1 MFDLENFRDYV
12 GGSSGQSYSS
22 GLKRVES
29 DLGVNID
36 SEYTKDK
43 CKGLI
48 NTVEEKKK
56 DNRLSS
62 LERKYWSDRCSHL
75 RKYVE
80 FKELMD
86 NNNKE
91 RFSKWIA
98 KQPQKTNPSAVYSP
112 LSCAAFIRALEKGL
126 ISSANLDY
134 KTANFFFI
142 DDVLEVNYRREKY
155 KVAIQRYD
163 ERNRNSDF
171 KNAIEFYVKFLTENN
186 SIFNDDTKTYNK
198 EYTWIPFYEEL
209 ADKLLEY
216 KNKREELLELIKLC
230 FEDLPFEYPFKE
242 QGKVDYDDIDPFTIF
257 GSFNK
262 NMKDESRIAIAT
274 KYKEAFAVNAEV
286 PADFTGIPVLMPLSA
301 WFFAYKVNRG
311 EKDIDNLWHLFETA
325 LSYADGDFSKEQ
337 EFINIYNQVI
347 TQRQVKWNITIGLYW
362 VRPKSFLSLDSVSRA
377 YLPDFNP
384 PVGGIVSTHEIPDG
398 KKYLWDIKELKKSF
412 ASPSTMAKSFY
423 ELSKKAF
430 DFAEE
435 DEYSEN
441 SKISDIIENYKL
453 NFTKIDKEERY
464 KWEAIKHYKDNWNI
478 DAPDFAEMVERAF
491 AKTFNLL
498 SAGQYFARKMLVIFS
513 QEHPEEVR
521 KLFKI
526 LYDESL
532 PLAERFD
539 SFRAG
544 FDGFIEG
551 QKINHYQDLH
561 AVSVYLAFE
570 YPEKYCIYKYSVWT
584 DFLKNIGEPVP
595 SSKGKHETFKIESSN
610 EICDK
615 ILDLV
620 IEDRELC
627 SMSQARLNHDC
638 YDDPTFRLL
647 AFDIMFFGSYYS
659 EPEDGGS
666 WWPSLEEYNPNL
678 SKEDW
683 KKYILEI
690 ELPDH
695 PSPMQMLK
703 AMMSLGGE
711 ASCKQLSQNFGGTP
725 SYYVGCTMNLGRRV
739 KKYFHLPSCMDGEQE
754 RYFPFPFLGR
764 ALDNE
769 EGHQYIYKI
778 RPELLEALNE
788 IDLSNVSTYNDP
800 ENITSE
806 IFADIKTPYTK
817 TDFLEDVYISA
828 EKYETCVSRLKH
840 KKNLILQGAP
850 GVGKTFAA
858 RRLAWS
864 VMGVKDDNRIKFV
877 QFHQSY
883 SYEDFIMGYKPD
895 GNGFS
900 LKKGIFYDFC
910 IKANEDPDNDYF
922 FIIDEINRGNMSKI
936 FGELLMLI
944 ENDYRG
950 MEITLAY
957 DKKPFSVPKNLYI
970 IGMMNTADRSLAM
983 IDYALRRRF
992 SFVEMTP
999 GFDSEGFET
1008 YQSTINNNTFGKL
1021 IGRIKALNAD
1031 IENDASLGKGFR
1043 IGHSYFCNL
1052 KEDCSDAVLKEIV
1065 EYDIVPMLEEYWF
1078 DDEAKAK
1085 NWSNDLSGVFNG

>member
-1 MFDLENFRDYV
+1 M
-12 GGSSGQSYSS
+12 SYQ
-22 GLKRVES
+22 KQKFM
-29 DLGVNID
+29 N
-36 SEYTKDK
+36 
-43 CKGLI
+43 
-48 NTVEEKKK
+48 
-56 DNRLSS
+56 
-62 LERKYWSDRCSHL
+62 HL
-75 RKYVE
+75 H
-80 FKELMD
+80 
-86 NNNKE
+86 NNNY
-91 RFSKWIA
+91 A
-98 KQPQKTNPSAVYSP
+98 NPGVY
-112 LSCAAFIRALEKGL
+112 CNALDNVEKH
-126 ISSANLDY
+126 
-134 KTANFFFI
+134 FFADI
-142 DDVLEVNYRREKY
+142 DAEFEKDECESLYNKIQQTRKNPEQIGKNEHDVRTYASRLKKY
-155 KVAIQRYD
+155 
-163 ERNRNSDF
+163 
-171 KNAIEFYVKFLTENN
+171 IEFRQGQFVGNATFA
-186 SIFNDDTKTYNK
+186 
-198 EYTWIPFYEEL
+198 WIPFYEEF
-209 ADKLLEY
+209 ATKLLAY
-216 KNKREELLELIKLC
+216 KNKREELLEIIKLC

-242 QGKVDYDDIDPFTIF
+242 QGRDDYDDIDPFTVF

-262 NMKDESRIAIAT
+262 GMKDENRIAIIRQ
-274 KYKEAFAVNAEV
+274 YKEAFSVNADV
-286 PADFTGIPVLMPLSA
+286 PKDFTGIPVLMNMSA
-301 WFFAYKVNRG
+301 WFFAYKINRE

-325 LSYADGDFSKEQ
+325 LAYADGDSSKEQ

-362 VRPKSFLSLDSVSRA
+362 VRPKSFLSLDSVSRS
-377 YLPDFNP
+377 YLPEFNP
-384 PVGGIVSTHEIPDG
+384 PVGGVVSTREMPDG
-398 KKYLWDIKELKKSF
+398 EKYLWDIKELKKSF
-412 ASPSTMAKSFY
+412 SSPSTMAKSFY

-435 DEYSEN
+435 DEDSAN
-441 SKISDIIENYKL
+441 SKISDIIEEYKL
-453 NFTKIDKEERY
+453 NFSKIDKEERY
-464 KWEAIKHYKDNWNI
+464 KWEAIKHYKDNWKI
-478 DAPDFAEMVERAF
+478 DAPDFAEMLERAF
-491 AKTFNLL
+491 AKTSNLL
-498 SAGQYFARKMLVIFS
+498 TAGQYFARKMLVIFS

-539 SFRAG
+539 SFRSG
-544 FDGFIEG
+544 FDAFIEG

-561 AVSVYLAFE
+561 AVSIYLTFE
-570 YPEKYCIYKYSVWT
+570 YPEKYCIYKYGVWT
-584 DFLKNIGEPVP
+584 DFLKNIGEPIPNV
-595 SSKGKHETFKIESSN
+595 KGKHETFKIESSN

-615 ILDLV
+615 ILNLV

-627 SMSQARLNHDC
+627 SMSQSRLNSDC
-638 YDDPTFRLL
+638 YDDPAFRML

-659 EPEDGGS
+659 
-666 WWPSLEEYNPNL
+666 
-678 SKEDW
+678 
-683 KKYILEI
+683 KKDE
-690 ELPDH
+690 
-695 PSPMQMLK
+695 
-703 AMMSLGGE
+703 
-711 ASCKQLSQNFGGTP
+711 T
-725 SYYVGCTMNLGRRV
+725 
-739 KKYFHLPSCMDGEQE
+739 
-754 RYFPFPFLGR
+754 
-764 ALDNE
+764 
-769 EGHQYIYKI
+769 
-778 RPELLEALNE
+778 LNE
-788 IDLSNVSTYNDP
+788 VDLSDISATDESEKFIAELFGDP
-800 ENITSE
+800 I
-806 IFADIKTPYTK
+806 PYRK
-817 TDFLEDVYISA
+817 ADFLKDVYISE

-895 GNGFS
+895 GNGFA
-900 LKKGIFYDFC
+900 LEKGIFYDFC
-910 IKANEDPDNDYF
+910 IKATEDPDNDYF

-957 DKKPFSVPKNLYI
+957 DKKPFCVPKNLYI

-999 GFDSEGFET
+999 GFNSEGFEA

-1021 IGRIKALNAD
+1021 ISRIKALNAD
-1031 IENDASLGKGFR
+1031 IENDASLGKGFC

-1052 KEDCSDAVLKEIV
+1052 NADCSDAVLKEIV

>member
-91 RFSKWIA
+91 QFSKWIA
-98 KQPQKTNPSAVYSP
+98 KQPQKTNPSAVYSS

-134 KTANFFFI
+134 RTANFFLI

-171 KNAIEFYVKFLTENN
+171 KNAIEFYAKFLKEKNGKD
-186 SIFNDDTKTYNK
+186 FNETS
-198 EYTWIPFYEEL
+198 
-209 ADKLLEY
+209 
-216 KNKREELLELIKLC
+216 
-230 FEDLPFEYPFKE
+230 EDLF
-242 QGKVDYDDIDPFTIF
+242 
-257 GSFNK
+257 
-262 NMKDESRIAIAT
+262 
-274 KYKEAFAVNAEV
+274 
-286 PADFTGIPVLMPLSA
+286 
-301 WFFAYKVNRG
+301 
-311 EKDIDNLWHLFETA
+311 
-325 LSYADGDFSKEQ
+325 
-337 EFINIYNQVI
+337 
-347 TQRQVKWNITIGLYW
+347 
-362 VRPKSFLSLDSVSRA
+362 
-377 YLPDFNP
+377 
-384 PVGGIVSTHEIPDG
+384 
-398 KKYLWDIKELKKSF
+398 
-412 ASPSTMAKSFY
+412 
-423 ELSKKAF
+423 
-430 DFAEE
+430 
-435 DEYSEN
+435 N

-453 NFTKIDKEERY
+453 NFTKIDKEERF

-478 DAPDFAEMVERAF
+478 DAPDFAEMLERAF
-491 AKTFNLL
+491 AKTSNLL
-498 SAGQYFARKMLVIFS
+498 TAGQYFARKMLVIFS

-539 SFRAG
+539 SFRSG
-544 FDGFIEG
+544 FDGFIDG

-595 SSKGKHETFKIESSN
+595 SSKGKHETFKIENSN

-627 SMSQARLNHDC
+627 SMSQSRLNQTC

-659 EPEDGGS
+659 ETEDGDS

-690 ELPDH
+690 ELPEH
-695 PSPMQMLK
+695 PCPMQMLK

-739 KKYFHLPSCMDGEQE
+739 KKYFHLPPCMDGEQE

-788 IDLSNVSTYNDP
+788 IDLSNVSPYNDP

-806 IFADIKTPYTK
+806 IFADIKTSYTK

-900 LKKGIFYDFC
+900 LEKGIFYDFC
-910 IKANEDPDNDYF
+910 IKATEDPDNDYF

-957 DKKPFSVPKNLYI
+957 DKKPFSVPENLYI

-999 GFDSEGFET
+999 GFNSEGFEA
-1008 YQSTINNNTFGKL
+1008 YQSTISNNTFGKL
-1021 IGRIKALNAD
+1021 ISRIKALNAD
-1031 IENDASLGKGFR
+1031 IENDASLGKGFC

-1052 KEDCSDAVLKEIV
+1052 NANCSDAVLKEIV